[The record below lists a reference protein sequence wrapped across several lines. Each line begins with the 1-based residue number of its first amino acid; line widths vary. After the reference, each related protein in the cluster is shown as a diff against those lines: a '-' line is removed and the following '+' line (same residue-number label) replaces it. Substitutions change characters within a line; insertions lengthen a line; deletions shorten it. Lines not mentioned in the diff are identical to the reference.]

1 MQPETMRY
9 QRLDLAIAVPYT
21 ILLEA
26 IAAWFALDLISELDL
41 QWRNT
46 RLDGNRLV
54 LMARLN
60 KNILQGLDLWMRMGL
75 LSDQQVRLI
84 CSTRFTSELPAF
96 AQENS
101 FVIPPAESPIP
112 SFDWDF
118 PDMEPAGSTSTRI
131 QPSRPQTTVQPPNRT
146 AQMVQSL
153 ISEFSTVWL
162 LFLGV
167 FLVVVSS
174 GVLAVSQW
182 NQFPPQGQYTIL
194 LAYTLV
200 FWGVSVWTKRQENL
214 SLTTR
219 TLEILTLLV
228 IPVNFW
234 AIDRFQ
240 LLSNPLGLIES
251 AIASVV
257 LAGVTL
263 FLLKQHGASKLTAL
277 NCVGLSALHIGWGFA
292 GYPLIAVYIGTVG
305 TAAIFFLQ
313 QNRNP
318 EERITKLALGEIAI
332 AYTTLILLFRA
343 VFVEGVAIADLGLAF
358 GICGW
363 LASKLNLKQGSESQN
378 PQFKIAAGLILLGWG
393 VSVRAQFPWQAVAVS
408 VIALSLLFERLK
420 RHWEAIDLTAIFG
433 IALQTLCLVFLL
445 LPLELRTNAIA
456 WGMSWARTE
465 TPLPLLGVVIFPYIL
480 LSLFVSDRLRRSEH
494 FALANVGEVLSLE
507 LGALLTS
514 LSFVSPVTRS
524 LNLGASFIVL
534 FAVTN
539 RRDRL
544 NQKSDQQ
551 LIYFTHLVGLG
562 AIAAIADAIFP
573 NLKFSDWAMLNLGL
587 AVIEWGFSAL
597 LRLNSERLEIWR
609 KSAWELG
616 TGLACLSYFLLVQDF
631 GSSNLH
637 LTQNLIWA
645 IAPLALTGLGY
656 IRSFSQAFPAIKL
669 SILSLVAAQALTF
682 PYPETRAI
690 GLGIGVVLM
699 FVNTLKLQK
708 IASAAIG
715 VGFGVVLVG
724 SLLWQ
729 FSHDYGFI
737 PRFHLFMNSAA
748 IAAVVLMAI
757 RHGLKFRVSELHPDR
772 ILPKIYSR
780 AMDGWSLALEIPV
793 YLLLTLLLMI
803 WAISNY
809 TFHNFLPDGFLTA
822 TCLITLTMLYR
833 SIVESRGWAIY
844 FVGWG
849 VELLAYATVSLMHG
863 SLTALAIA
871 NIGIGLAAQLLG
883 DWWLAKKG
891 WANFPSALHG
901 IPIIYGVL
909 GTLLRW
915 NLFTE
920 WTGLVTLGTAL
931 IVIGVG
937 RRKPA
942 WNAITYLALI
952 AVTVSIYELIIYQ
965 LSRSTGG
972 SFGDGLV
979 ILSMATTAIAI
990 GYRLLSRILITYL
1003 RIEPSGL
1010 KVVAHIHWSFG
1021 AVLIILG
1028 ALFAPRQFGGI
1039 LGTCVGLVL
1048 AIYALLSG
1056 RRNSENEF
1064 WVYAGISAL
1073 SLSGT
1078 YLLYF
1083 VFPNSILIAQILR
1096 PYAAAIASL
1105 VCIPLYL
1112 APWDT
1117 WGWAKRPWQRSA
1129 IAIPIL
1135 AVISTAIWISI
1146 PSLFIVAAF
1155 YSWVARIA
1163 NSIRVSYLS
1172 LGFVNWA
1179 LFQFFDQ
1186 HQITNV
1192 LWYVSAIGFS
1202 LLYIVQVDPA
1212 LITTDAKEQR
1222 HWLRMLGTGS
1232 ICATSAIQSFDNPM
1246 MAWISLGIG
1255 LVFIL
1260 GGLSLRVRSYLY
1272 VGTLTFIA
1280 EVIIQVATFVTR
1292 YSLLIWALG
1301 IFAGIVFIWIAANFE
1316 ARRDRI
1322 LALIRHVATELQAWE

>member
-1 MQPETMRY
+1 MRPETMRY

-21 ILLEA
+21 IVLEA

-46 RLDGNRLV
+46 RQDGNRLV
-54 LMARLN
+54 LVARLN
-60 KNILQGLDLWMRMGL
+60 ENILQGLDLWMRMGL
-75 LSDQQVRLI
+75 LTDQQVRLI
-84 CSTRFTSELPAF
+84 CSTRFASEFPAF
-96 AQENS
+96 STANS
-101 FVIPPAESPIP
+101 FVIPPAESPVP
-112 SFDWDF
+112 TFAWDF
-118 PDMEPAGSTSTRI
+118 PDMEPEAETSKISTRI
-131 QPSRPQTTVQPPNRT
+131 RHSRPQTPVQPPNRT

-194 LAYTLV
+194 LAYTLA

-240 LLSNPLGLIES
+240 LLSSPLGLIES

-305 TAAIFFLQ
+305 TSAIFFLQ
-313 QNRNP
+313 QNRTP
-318 EERITKLALGEIAI
+318 EAKITKLALGEIAI

-363 LASKLNLKQGSESQN
+363 LASKLNLQQRDESSN

-393 VSVRAQFPWQAVAVS
+393 VSVSAQFPWQAMAVS
-408 VIALSLLFERLK
+408 AIALSLLFERLK

-433 IALQTLCLVFLL
+433 ITLQTFCLAFLL
-445 LPLELRTNAIA
+445 LPLEFRTNAIA

-494 FALANVGEVLSLE
+494 FALANLGEALSLG
-507 LGALLTS
+507 LGTLLTS

-544 NQKSDQQ
+544 NQKPDQQ

-562 AIAAIADAIFP
+562 AIAAITDAIFP
-573 NLKFSDWAMLNLGL
+573 NLKFSDWAMLSLGL

-616 TGLACLSYFLLVQDF
+616 SVLAFLSYFLLVQDF
-631 GSSNLH
+631 GRSNLH
-637 LTQNLIWA
+637 LTRNLIWS
-645 IAPLALTGLGY
+645 IAPLTLTVLGY
-656 IRSFSQAFPAIKL
+656 VRNSSQAISAINL
-669 SILSLVAAQALTF
+669 SILALVAAQILTF

-690 GLGIGVVLM
+690 GLGIGFVLM
-699 FVNTLKLQK
+699 LVNTQKLKEV
-708 IASAAIG
+708 ASAAIG
-715 VGFGVVLVG
+715 VGFGVGLVG
-724 SLLWQ
+724 SLVWQ
-729 FSHDYGFI
+729 FSNDYDFI
-737 PRFHLFMNSAA
+737 SRFHLCMNSAA
-748 IAAVVLMAI
+748 IAAVVLIAI

-780 AMDGWSLALEIPV
+780 AMDGWAMALVVPV
-793 YLLLTLLLMI
+793 YLLLTL
-803 WAISNY
+803 WAISNH
-809 TFHNFLPDGFLTA
+809 TFHHFLPDGFLMA

-863 SLTALAIA
+863 SLTELAIA

-891 WANFPSALHG
+891 WTNFPASLHG

-937 RRKPA
+937 RRKPS
-942 WNAITYLALI
+942 WNGITYLALI

-972 SFGDGLV
+972 SLGDGV
-979 ILSMATTAIAI
+979 MIMSIATTAIAI
-990 GYRLLSRILITYL
+990 SYRLLSRLLIPYL
-1003 RIEPSGL
+1003 RIEIGGL
-1010 KVVAHIHWSFG
+1010 KAIAHVHWLLG
-1021 AVLIILG
+1021 GVLMILG
-1028 ALFAPRQFGGI
+1028 ALFAPSQLGGI
-1039 LGTCVGLVL
+1039 LGTCTGAVL

-1056 RRNSENEF
+1056 RKNSQMDEF
-1064 WVYAGISAL
+1064 WVYAGLAAL

-1135 AVISTAIWISI
+1135 AVITTAIWISI
-1146 PSLFIVAAF
+1146 PSLFIVATF

-1232 ICATSAIQSFDNPM
+1232 ICATSAIQSFDNPV
-1246 MAWISLGIG
+1246 MAWISIGIG
-1255 LVFIL
+1255 LAFIL
-1260 GGLSLRVRSYLY
+1260 GGLGLRVRSYLY
-1272 VGTLTFIA
+1272 MGTLTFIA

>member
-1 MQPETMRY
+1 MRPETMRY

-54 LMARLN
+54 LVARLN
-60 KNILQGLDLWMRMGL
+60 ENILQGLDLWMRMGL
-75 LSDQQVRLI
+75 LTDQQVRLI

-96 AQENS
+96 ATENS
-101 FVIPPAESPIP
+101 FDVPADSLVP
-112 SFDWDF
+112 SFALDF
-118 PDMEPAGSTSTRI
+118 PDVESAGSTSKVSTRI
-131 QPSRPQTTVQPPNRT
+131 QPSRPKTPVQPPNRT

-194 LAYTLV
+194 LAYTLA

-240 LLSNPLGLIES
+240 LLSSPLGLIES

-305 TAAIFFLQ
+305 TSAIFFLQ

-318 EERITKLALGEIAI
+318 EERITKLSLGEIAI

-343 VFVEGVAIADLGLAF
+343 VFLEGVAIADLGLAF

-363 LASKLNLKQGSESQN
+363 LASKLNLHQSGESAN

-393 VSVRAQFPWQAVAVS
+393 VSVSAQFPWQAVAVS
-408 VIALSLLFERLK
+408 AIALSLLFERLK
-420 RHWEAIDLTAIFG
+420 RHWEATDLTAIFG
-433 IALQTLCLVFLL
+433 IALQTFCLAFLL
-445 LPLELRTNAIA
+445 LPLELRTNAIS

-494 FALANVGEVLSLE
+494 FTLANVGEVLSLE

-544 NQKSDQQ
+544 NQKSAQQ

-562 AIAAIADAIFP
+562 AIAAIADAVFP
-573 NLKFSDWAMLNLGL
+573 NLKSSDWAMLSLGL

-597 LRLNSERLEIWR
+597 LRLNSTRLEIWR
-609 KSAWELG
+609 KSSWELG
-616 TGLACLSYFLLVQDF
+616 TVLACLSYVLLVQDF
-631 GSSNLH
+631 GSAKPH

-656 IRSFSQAFPAIKL
+656 IRNFSQAISAINL
-669 SILSLVAAQALTF
+669 SILALIAAQILTF

-715 VGFGVVLVG
+715 VGFGVGLVG
-724 SLLWQ
+724 SLIWQ
-729 FSHDYGFI
+729 FSNDYDFI
-737 PRFHLFMNSAA
+737 SRFHLGMNSAA

-793 YLLLTLLLMI
+793 YLLLTI

-809 TFHNFLPDGFLTA
+809 TFHHFLPDGFLTA

-833 SIVESRGWAIY
+833 SIVESRGRAIY

-871 NIGIGLAAQLLG
+871 NIGIGLASQLLG

-901 IPIIYGVL
+901 IPIIYGIL

-915 NLFTE
+915 DLFTE

-931 IVIGVG
+931 IVVGVG
-937 RRKPA
+937 RRQPT
-942 WNAITYLALI
+942 WNGLTYLALI

-979 ILSMATTAIAI
+979 IMSISATAIAI
-990 GYRLLSRILITYL
+990 GYRLLSRILVPYL

-1010 KVVAHIHWSFG
+1010 KVVAHIHWLFG
-1021 AVLIILG
+1021 ATLIILG
-1028 ALFAPRQFGGI
+1028 VLFAPSQLGGM
-1039 LGTCVGLVL
+1039 LGTCVGMVL

-1056 RRNSENEF
+1056 RNNSETDGF
-1064 WVYAGISAL
+1064 WIYSGLAVV
-1073 SLSGT
+1073 SLSGA

-1112 APWDT
+1112 VPWDA

-1129 IAIPIL
+1129 VAIPIL
-1135 AVISTAIWISI
+1135 AAIATAIWISI

-1163 NSIRVSYLS
+1163 NSIRMSYLS

-1186 HQITNV
+1186 HQITNA

-1280 EVIIQVATFVTR
+1280 EVIVQVATFVTR